1 MPIELV
7 DSLVEASPSAVVASL
22 TGMLRRFGW
31 TLTGVG
37 DFGRSVTWRAFDSSL
52 ELVDLR
58 AEVLD
63 VPGRPGLVRLR
74 ISRVDEALS
83 STLDRVATPPLPRR
97 DTRSAG

>member
-37 DFGRSVTWRAFDSSL
+37 DFGRSVTWQAFDASL
-52 ELVDLR
+52 ELVDLQ